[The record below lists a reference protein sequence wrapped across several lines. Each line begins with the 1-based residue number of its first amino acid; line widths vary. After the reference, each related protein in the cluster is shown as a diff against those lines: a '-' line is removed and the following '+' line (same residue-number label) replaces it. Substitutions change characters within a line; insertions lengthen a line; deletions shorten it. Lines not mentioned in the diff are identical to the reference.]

1 MSASFL
7 LYKSKELTLDFGW
20 IEMGTIKSIGQ
31 EQTMGNMFAPVIILK
46 MDALMQTI

>member
-20 IEMGTIKSIGQ
+20 TDMGTIRFIGQ
-31 EQTMGNMFAPVIILK
+31 EQTMGSMFAPVIILK
-46 MDALMQTI
+46 MDVLMQTI